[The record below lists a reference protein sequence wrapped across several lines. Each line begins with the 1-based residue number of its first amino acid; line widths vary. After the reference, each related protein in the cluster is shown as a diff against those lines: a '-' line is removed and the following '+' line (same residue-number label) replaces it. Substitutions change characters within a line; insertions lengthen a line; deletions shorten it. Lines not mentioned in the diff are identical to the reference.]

1 MDTKLLMANV
11 LFSHFDQNPKI
22 KLVKE
27 KKSTNDSRDV
37 YLIYNRNAE
46 NEFSLVHLN
55 CTRVRSR

>member
-37 YLIYNRNAE
+37 YFIYNRSAE
-46 NEFSLVHLN
+46 NDSGVLVGSFELHS
-55 CTRVRSR
+55 C